1 MALRAHLHRLLGAWL
16 SAWALACIAAPALAL
31 EPLVVVVSSEAS
43 PAFEQAAEA
52 LLAELARVGAAGAEV
67 QRLNLEELQASSAA
81 PRVFVAL
88 GSPAAAAL
96 ARRDGRS
103 LLLCALLPRSS
114 FERIAQD
121 SGRRVSNQFSAL
133 FLDQPLGRQ
142 LDLLRL
148 GLPDARRVGVLWG
161 PESQLQA
168 AALGALAGARSLQLV
183 GATVGGADGAFP
195 GLKRVLEEAD
205 VLLALPDPLVFNSAS
220 IQNILLASYRARVP
234 LVGFSQAYV
243 RAGALLALFVTPEQ
257 VGQQAALLV
266 RSALQGRS
274 LPPEP
279 VYSREFQ
286 VEVNQPV
293 ARSLGLR
300 LDARALGDKLRQLEK
315 VQ

>member
-1 MALRAHLHRLLGAWL
+1 MVLRTHLHRLLGSWL
-16 SAWALACIAAPALAL
+16 SACALAWIAAPALAL
-31 EPLVVVVSSEAS
+31 EPSVVIVSSEAS

-52 LLAELARVGAAGAEV
+52 LLAELARAGVAGAEV
-67 QRLNLEELQASSAA
+67 QRLSLEELQASAAA

-103 LLLCALLPRSS
+103 LLLCALLPRSR
-114 FERIAQD
+114 FEQIAQD

-161 PESQLQA
+161 PESQAQA
-168 AALGALAGARSLQLV
+168 AALGALAGARNLQLFA
-183 GATVGGADGAFP
+183 ATVASGGTVFP
-195 GLKRVLEEAD
+195 GLKRVLEDAD
-205 VLLALPDPLVFNSAS
+205 VLLALPDPLVYNSAS

-234 LVGFSQAYV
+234 LVGFSPAYA

-266 RSALQGRS
+266 RSALHGRG
-274 LPPEP
+274 LPAEP
-279 VYSREFQ
+279 VYSRDFQ
-286 VEVNQPV
+286 IEVNPHV

-300 LDARALGDKLRQLEK
+300 LDARALSDKLRQLEK
-315 VQ
+315 AP